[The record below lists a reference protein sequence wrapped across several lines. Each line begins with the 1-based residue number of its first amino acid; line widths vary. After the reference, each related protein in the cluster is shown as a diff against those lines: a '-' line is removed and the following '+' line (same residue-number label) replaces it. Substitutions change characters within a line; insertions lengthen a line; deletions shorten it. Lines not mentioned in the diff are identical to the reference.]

1 MHKTTAL
8 FLALAAA
15 TSCKPETVTLGL
27 TKDDTPSVPITN
39 QGAAQDTEL
48 NMPLH
53 FSACCG
59 HTAVGRLLIAN
70 NADINARDNDGM
82 PLHCAAQNGH
92 TAVGRLL
99 IANNADI
106 NARDN
111 DGTPPHYTARE
122 EDEIVEALIRKYGG
136 VE

>member
-70 NADINARDNDGM
+70 NADINARDNDG
-82 PLHCAAQNGH
+82 
-92 TAVGRLL
+92 
-99 IANNADI
+99 
-106 NARDN
+106 
-111 DGTPPHYTARE
+111 TPPHYTARE